1 MAEKNYEEMQALFVS
16 KPVDQS
22 KTLGELYEELQKK
35 YIHLVHSY
43 EGRQVFS
50 KIALT
55 FFKDNTRLG
64 EKALKRI
71 NALELSQNAEN
82 IKQTVEFLDNP
93 KYKNFLEWIES
104 TPDLILQHCR
114 EGFKDLLM
122 LYELNSIKK
131 LLSDKRQLERELEG
145 SKIMLK
151 SLTSKFKKSRTK
163 SINKN
168 KKSLKKSKKSKKDKK
183 KSKK

>member
-1 MAEKNYEEMQALFVS
+1 MAEKNYEEMQALFFS
-16 KPVDQS
+16 KPVKQS

-35 YIHLVHSY
+35 NSRLVYNHD
-43 EGRQVFS
+43 GRQEFS

-82 IKQTVEFLDNP
+82 IKQTVEFLDDP
-93 KYKNFLEWIES
+93 KSKKFLEWIES
-104 TPDLILQHCR
+104 TPELILQQCR

-151 SLTSKFKKSRTK
+151 SLTSKFKKSRAK
-163 SINKN
+163 SS
-168 KKSLKKSKKSKKDKK
+168 KKSLKKSKKSKKRKQ
-183 KSKK
+183 

>member
-131 LLSDKRQLERELEG
+131 LPLLTALEAFKLLYMPD
-145 SKIMLK
+145 SKAPARK
-151 SLTSKFKKSRTK
+151 A
-163 SINKN
+163 NKASPN
-168 KKSLKKSKKSKKDKK
+168 PPPIK
-183 KSKK
+183 